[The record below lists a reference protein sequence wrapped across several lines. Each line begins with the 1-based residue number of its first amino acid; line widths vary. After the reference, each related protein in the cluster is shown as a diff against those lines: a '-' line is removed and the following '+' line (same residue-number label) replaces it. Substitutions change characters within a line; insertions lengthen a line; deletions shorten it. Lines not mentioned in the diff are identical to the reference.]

1 MAKKKIGI
9 MGGTFDPI
17 HTGHLALAENV
28 REALG
33 LQEVLFIPAAQ
44 PPHKGGR
51 AWAAAEQRYAMTLLA
66 TAAHPCFHVSRCE
79 LERKGPSYSYD
90 TVRLLREEGG
100 ADIDLYFLTGSDEI
114 NSLAQ
119 WYRAEDLLRMA
130 CFVVTPRPGIVVDR
144 EGLRKSFGALTEKI
158 IEVRTPYFE
167 ISSTDIRERLRAHRT
182 IRYLVPPAVEEYI
195 AKEGLYR

>member
-28 REALG
+28 REALD

-51 AWAAAEQRYAMTLLA
+51 AWAAAEQRYAMALLA

-79 LERKGPSYSYD
+79 LERQGPSYSYD
-90 TVRLLREEGG
+90 TVRLLLDSCS
-100 ADIDLYFLTGSDEI
+100 ADTALYFLTGSDEI

-119 WYRAEDLLRMA
+119 WYRAEDLLRMVY
-130 CFVVTPRPGIVVDR
+130 FVVTPRPGIVVDR